1 MTILNKL
8 EKLFNGEIE
17 EMTLKEVLD
26 VPPETSIGQLTLS
39 CQVRENNE
47 EVTIDFVK
55 RDGRW
60 IVTGYQH
67 QVRG

>member
-39 CQVRENNE
+39 CQVRENDE

-67 QVRG
+67 KVRR